1 LKAGG
6 LLKITRL
13 SGVPQFLH
21 LATPEVMAFGKEFKI
36 HQVFKTVLLGTSN
49 SLVWGIDECSN
60 THHFWSNLNC
70 KTYKNTQKCIKI
82 LKIFQNCVLY
92 VLDAK

>member
-1 LKAGG
+1 MRG
-6 LLKITRL
+6 KI
-13 SGVPQFLH
+13 
-21 LATPEVMAFGKEFKI
+21 GKGFRRG
-36 HQVFKTVLLGTSN
+36 HV
-49 SLVWGIDECSN
+49 DECSN

-92 VLDAK
+92 VSDAKRVKTDEKRTKFAKLAVSVPQLSKN

>member
-1 LKAGG
+1 M
-6 LLKITRL
+6 T
-13 SGVPQFLH
+13 
-21 LATPEVMAFGKEFKI
+21 FGKEISNPSSFPKR
-36 HQVFKTVLLGTSN
+36 LLGTSN
-49 SLVWGIDECSN
+49 ILVWGIDECSN

-92 VLDAK
+92 ILDAKRVKTDEKRIKFAKLAVSVPQLS